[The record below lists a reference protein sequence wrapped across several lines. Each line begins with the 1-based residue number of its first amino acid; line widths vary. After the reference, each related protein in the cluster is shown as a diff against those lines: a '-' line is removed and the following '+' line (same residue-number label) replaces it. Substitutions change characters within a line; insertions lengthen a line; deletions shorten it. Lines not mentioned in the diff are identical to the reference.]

1 MRPKTTQIII
11 DILDKQNEKGLK
23 KYGESIDEASNEDY
37 DWNRMALEEAV
48 DLIQYLVK
56 ENTKLQAENNGLRKL
71 ADSLL
76 GEKYE

>member
-23 KYGESIDEASNEDY
+23 KYGESIDEASHKEY

-48 DLIQYLVK
+48 DLMQYLVK
-56 ENTKLQAENNGLRKL
+56 ENARLQAENAGLKKL